1 MLFALVAAVLR
12 PHAGALPERL
22 GPRQG
27 VLSSSSLERMGDA
40 TRRERWAPGKMSS
53 PIKHELPCVKS
64 EPALMTHPGERE
76 CQRVRRRQAP
86 SRRRARCPPLTAAG
100 NTGAARP
107 APPTP
112 PTPPTRAAL
121 AIAPPV
127 NPGCPTRLLVTGE
140 LVAAVV
146 PPGVM
151 AAFPRLRPK
160 ACIRIA
166 RPPGMFCPLI
176 HDGAITRAIAGHDG
190 RRCKARVAPPL
201 RAKMY
206 RMCRRP
212 LASFS
217 KCTEGL

>member
-100 NTGAARP
+100 NTCCATGATDSANPANPGSLGHCAARQPRLPNPLARHRRTGRGDGAARGDGG
-107 APPTP
+107 PTERHGLQP
-112 PTPPTRAAL
+112 HR
-121 AIAPPV
+121 AIAWHVLPV
-127 NPGCPTRLLVTGE
+127 Y
-140 LVAAVV
+140 
-146 PPGVM
+146 
-151 AAFPRLRPK
+151 PRR
-160 ACIRIA
+160 RHE
-166 RPPGMFCPLI
+166 M
-176 HDGAITRAIAGHDG
+176 AIAGHDG

-217 KCTEGL
+217 KCTEGV

>member
-100 NTGAARP
+100 NTCCATGATDSANPANPGSLGHCAARQP
-107 APPTP
+107 RLPNP
-112 PTPPTRAAL
+112 L
-121 AIAPPV
+121 A
-127 NPGCPTRLLVTGE
+127 RHRRTG
-140 LVAAVV
+140 VGAVV

-151 AAFPRLRPK
+151 AAFPTARTCICLARLPGWFCRPTHGGT
-160 ACIRIA
+160 INR
-166 RPPGMFCPLI
+166 R
-176 HDGAITRAIAGHDG
+176 TRRENVRKGGGNRALAVRASLSRMS
-190 RRCKARVAPPL
+190 RRC
-201 RAKMY
+201 
-206 RMCRRP
+206 
-212 LASFS
+212 FS
-217 KCTEGL
+217 KL